1 MNDASTGG
9 GDSAQQ
15 IYQTS
20 SRHRTERR
28 IGGCLPYLGGRGA
41 TANVLAGQNSR
52 GPCPASRR
60 IARCSRRPRGDAGLV
75 SFAVCPDTKT
85 GGILRGDRKLNSRHS
100 KSPNQ
105 NRPGVIPPTPS
116 CHSALSVSLTNSKI
130 PAAPTLSRDF
140 SRAIRT
146 HGPLPR

>member
-52 GPCPASRR
+52 GSYPASWRV
-60 IARCSRRPRGDAGLV
+60 ARCSRRPRGDAGLV
-75 SFAVCPDTKT
+75 SFAVCPDTT
-85 GGILRGDRKLNSRHS
+85 TSGILRGDINLIRGTVGVRNKIDRGSF
-100 KSPNQ
+100 
-105 NRPGVIPPTPS
+105 RPPPSVIQRFQY
-116 CHSALSVSLTNSKI
+116 L
-130 PAAPTLSRDF
+130 
-140 SRAIRT
+140 
-146 HGPLPR
+146 